1 MADIATEALGGSAYL
16 RDTGVER
23 LFRDIQA
30 ARFHRPQARAQR
42 DYGGALAIGGE
53 LGS

>member
-1 MADIATEALGGSAYL
+1 MADIAMEALSGSAYV

-30 ARFHRPQARAQR
+30 ADFHRPQARANVTTAVR
-42 DYGGALAIGGE
+42 WPSGGE